1 MCSAQPV
8 CLRWDTSV
16 QTKMSNASNR
26 MTGAAA
32 GVFIIAA
39 TPFEDS
45 GALDLSSTDSL
56 IDFYLGTG
64 ADGLT
69 VLGMMG
75 EAGKLSPEEST
86 RFLNRVLARVACRIP
101 VVVGVSNTGTDNLV
115 SFSHQSM
122 DAGAA
127 GVMIT
132 PLSTL
137 RTEEQVV
144 GYFAEIGARLHRD
157 VPVVLQD
164 FPQATGVFMSV
175 ATIERIIECCPQVV
189 CFKHE
194 DCPGLAK
201 LSNVRR
207 NDEKRRRISILVGN
221 GGLFLPQELARG
233 ADGAM
238 TGFSY
243 PEMIVGVCR
252 AFKAGKAKEGQDLF
266 DAYLPLVLY
275 ESQPGF
281 GLATRKEV
289 LRRRGAIRC
298 AHVRAPGPKLSA
310 EDHAE
315 LGSLLQRLETN
326 PARR

>member
-1 MCSAQPV
+1 M
-8 CLRWDTSV
+8 
-16 QTKMSNASNR
+16 
-26 MTGAAA
+26 
-32 GVFIIAA
+32 
-39 TPFEDS
+39 
-45 GALDLSSTDSL
+45 
-56 IDFYLGTG
+56 IDFYLATG

-69 VLGMMG
+69 ALGMMG

-86 RFLNRVLARVACRIP
+86 TFLDRVLARVAGRVP
-101 VVVGVSNTGTDNLV
+101 VLVGVSTAGTDNLI
-115 SFSHQSM
+115 SFAHQSM

-132 PLSTL
+132 PISTL

-144 GYFAEIGARLHRD
+144 SYFAEIGTKLDRD

-164 FPQATGVFMSV
+164 FPQSTGVHLSV
-175 ATIERIIECCPQVV
+175 PTIERIIECLPQMV

-194 DCPGLAK
+194 DFPGLAK
-201 LSNVRR
+201 LSGVRR
-207 NDEKRRRISILVGN
+207 NDATRRRVSILVGN

-243 PEMIVGVCR
+243 PEMIVEVYR
-252 AFKAGKAKEGQDLF
+252 SFKAGKVKEAEDLF
-266 DAYLPLVLY
+266 DAYLPLVIY
-275 ESQPGF
+275 ESQPGI

-289 LRRRGAIRC
+289 LRRRGAIRS

-310 EDHAE
+310 ADHAE
-315 LGSLLQRLETN
+315 LEGLMQRLE
-326 PARR
+326 AKLAQR